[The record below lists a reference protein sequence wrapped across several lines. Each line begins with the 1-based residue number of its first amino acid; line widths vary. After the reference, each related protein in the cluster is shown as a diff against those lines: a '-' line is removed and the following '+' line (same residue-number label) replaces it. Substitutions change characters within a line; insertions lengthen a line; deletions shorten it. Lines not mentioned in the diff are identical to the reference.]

1 MMAEKFAVL
10 DRPIRCR
17 DPQKVTNIIK
27 SVCIL
32 HNFVRSREGIQYKPQ
47 HFETTDF
54 TPESI
59 PAPQNLQIFLGVVI
73 VDERFGRS
81 ISQKRKI
88 HWHSDSLCHP
98 VGHKK
103 RVLPTDLNLIKP
115 RSKMNVRS
123 I

>member
-32 HNFVRSREGIQYKPQ
+32 HNFVRSREGIQYEPQ

-59 PAPQNLQIFLGVVI
+59 PAPQNLQVTPTSSAYNLRDYLANYFI
-73 VDERFGRS
+73 
-81 ISQKRKI
+81 K
-88 HWHSDSLCHP
+88 HHAA
-98 VGHKK
+98 
-103 RVLPTDLNLIKP
+103 LPWQWNHIL
-115 RSKMNVRS
+115 
-123 I
+123 